1 MKNNNIDKYIFK
13 KDLFD
18 ISPSSNSS
26 FQHILHRVPRIRSS
40 FDSRDHPFRSSLDER
55 RTQLPSN
62 QEYEFSSKLVRT
74 KSKTS
79 SISIG
84 SFLFLFLFSTLSSPS
99 SLFTSSV
106 LFHRGSATLI
116 KAVKG
121 LLTVT
126 GIPIMKIPLPRSRE
140 SFWSR
145 RLDEPIPRSSHREP
159 GHHLVSFPPFCF
171 HVAARKKSVSLTKY
185 YPRSSSLP
193 PSFLDSNVIFWSSFR
208 KDRGN
213 LFHRSNSEMQV
224 IRIIV
229 AIVFLKKIIFFNC
242 TWIYKK

>member
-18 ISPSSNSS
+18 ISPSSNSF

-84 SFLFLFLFSTLSSPS
+84 SFLFLFLFSTLSS
-99 SLFTSSV
+99 
-106 LFHRGSATLI
+106 
-116 KAVKG
+116 
-121 LLTVT
+121 
-126 GIPIMKIPLPRSRE
+126 
-140 SFWSR
+140 
-145 RLDEPIPRSSHREP
+145 
-159 GHHLVSFPPFCF
+159 
-171 HVAARKKSVSLTKY
+171 
-185 YPRSSSLP
+185 SSSFFYIQCPLSPWLGHAYQSGKRFTDSDWYSDNENSTSPFARILLKSP
-193 PSFLDSNVIFWSSFR
+193 PR
-208 KDRGN
+208 
-213 LFHRSNSEMQV
+213 
-224 IRIIV
+224 
-229 AIVFLKKIIFFNC
+229 
-242 TWIYKK
+242 